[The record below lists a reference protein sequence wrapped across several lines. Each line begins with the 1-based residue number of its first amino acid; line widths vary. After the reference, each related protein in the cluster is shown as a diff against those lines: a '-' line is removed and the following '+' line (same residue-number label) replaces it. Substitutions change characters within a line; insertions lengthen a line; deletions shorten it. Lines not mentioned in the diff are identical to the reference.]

1 MAIVDV
7 VKTALERNWNMVDAA
22 LEGLDDATLARQPSS
37 QCNSIAWLLWHMNR
51 VVDTIIQS
59 LRGEPQLWSRDGW
72 SQQFGMSDDPG
83 ERGRGWT
90 AEQLAAWQAPARE
103 VQLQYYEAVKTST
116 RAYLSSLTAADLDKP
131 VIVPPRADPYVG
143 ADILGVMVWDNIAHG
158 GQIAYLSG
166 YYRDKIWS
174 R

>member
-1 MAIVDV
+1 MALVDV
-7 VKTALERNWNMVDAA
+7 VKTALEQNWRMVDAA
-22 LEGLDDATLARQPSS
+22 LDGLDDATLARQPSS

-72 SQQFGMSDDPG
+72 SHQFGMCDDPG

-116 RAYLSSLTAADLDKP
+116 RAYFSSLTTADLDKP
-131 VIVPPRADPYVG
+131 VIVPPRADPFIG
-143 ADILGVMVWDNIAHG
+143 ADILGVMVWDTIAHG

>member
-7 VKTALERNWNMVDAA
+7 VKTALERNWSMVDAA
-22 LEGLDDATLARQPSS
+22 LEGLDDATLARQPTS

-72 SQQFGMSDDPG
+72 SQQFGMSDDLG

-116 RAYLSSLTAADLDKP
+116 RASLSSLTATDLDKP
-131 VIVPPRADPYVG
+131 VVVPAASRPICRRRDPGGYGVG
-143 ADILGVMVWDNIAHG
+143 
-158 GQIAYLSG
+158 
-166 YYRDKIWS
+166 
-174 R
+174 